1 MQRVK
6 PVITIRGASLILL
19 KLYIS
24 SLNTSGSSE
33 APPDIRRKP
42 IPITKI
48 DKTNSLYLL
57 LLNKKSLIVLIWHHQ
72 LMGSTFSWQFKPKLR
87 PIATSHRDGQL
98 STLVQKKFGL
108 DPLLRKKNNPTF
120 LIKNISNTVKKGDC
134 IYITPDAP
142 HGPPKKINTSI
153 FKLCQKFDLNIAI
166 LSFHTNKYFRINSWD
181 KLKVPL
187 PFSKGIYLWGNK
199 IISSKDFKNET
210 DFNKKITDELNKNS
224 ESIHD
229 YF

>member
-1 MQRVK
+1 MLKRLSKNNFFLNIFANLVFL
-6 PVITIRGASLILL
+6 SLWII
-19 KLYIS
+19 KS
-24 SLNTSGSSE
+24 TSNWKGVNE
-33 APPDIRRKP
+33 QIIEKEL
-42 IPITKI
+42 TKK
-48 DKTNSLYLL
+48 KT
-57 LLNKKSLIVLIWHHQ
+57 LIVLIWHHQ
-72 LMGSTFSWQFKPKLR
+72 LMGSTFSWKFKPKLR

-108 DPLLRKKNNPTF
+108 DPLLRKKDNPTF
-120 LIKNISNTVKKGDC
+120 LIKNISKAVQNEDC

-166 LSFHTNKYFRINSWD
+166 LSFHTNRYFRINSWD
-181 KLKVPL
+181 KLKIPL

-199 IISSKDFKNET
+199 IIQSKKFKNEI
-210 DFNKKITDELNKNS
+210 DFNKKISDELNKNS
-224 ESIHD
+224 ERIND

>member
-1 MQRVK
+1 MLKRLSKNNFFLNLFANLVFL
-6 PVITIRGASLILL
+6 SLWII
-19 KLYIS
+19 KS
-24 SLNTSGSSE
+24 TSNWKGVNE
-33 APPDIRRKP
+33 QIIEKEL
-42 IPITKI
+42 TKK
-48 DKTNSLYLL
+48 KT
-57 LLNKKSLIVLIWHHQ
+57 LIVLIWHHQ
-72 LMGSTFSWQFKPKLR
+72 LMGSTFSWKFKPKLR

-108 DPLLRKKNNPTF
+108 DPLLRKKDNPTF
-120 LIKNISNTVKKGDC
+120 LIKNISKAVQNEDC

-166 LSFHTNKYFRINSWD
+166 LSFHTNRYFRINSWD
-181 KLKVPL
+181 KLKIPL

-199 IISSKDFKNET
+199 IIQSKEFKNEI
-210 DFNKKITDELNKNS
+210 DFNKKISDELNKNS
-224 ESIHD
+224 ERIYD